1 MVTGSAKT
9 AQQADSPPA
18 REHQSL
24 SSVCPVPPGFFSPIP
39 ALILATWGSFQTD
52 IFGRHSF
59 HRPV

>member
-1 MVTGSAKT
+1 FSDSFSCHIAALTWRYLMVTGSAKT

-39 ALILATWGSFQTD
+39 ALILAT
-52 IFGRHSF
+52 
-59 HRPV
+59 